1 MPTEPSRAVFLS
13 YASQDAEPAR
23 RICEALRAA
32 GIEVWFDQSE
42 LRGGDAWDLKIRRQ
56 IRECALFIPI
66 ISAQTTSRPE
76 GYFRLE
82 WAVADQRTQM
92 IARNKA
98 FIIPVCVDAT
108 PDSVPDLPES
118 FQRVQWTRLADGA
131 TPPAFCQRIAA
142 LLGITAAPAAT
153 AATPTQTTAPTPT
166 PTPTAAPP
174 QAQLLLPA
182 PRPLPIRWIALAAA
196 LLLLVVGT
204 LVLKPWRLIATRPAD
219 NATGHSAVGPAAG
232 PAANEDAEFGTSRR
246 SAAPGAAALA
256 ISESGAASAPERSI
270 AVLPFTDM
278 SEKKD
283 QEYFSDGLSEEL
295 IDLLAKVPDLRV
307 PARTSS
313 FYFKGQHATI
323 AEIARALSV
332 SHLLEG
338 SVRKAGNTIRVSAQL
353 IRADNGYQLW
363 SQTYDRDLKDVF
375 KVQDDIAGR
384 VVEELK
390 LTLPAAASS
399 VSARTASTAAY
410 NEYLQGRKF
419 LDQPT
424 PEAQKSA
431 IESCNRAIAL
441 DTAYAAAYACLARAE
456 ANLGDVTG
464 DPGGLTRASAAAER
478 AIALAP
484 DNADGYSARAR
495 LRLGFLWDWDGA
507 NADFT
512 KALSIDPNDSDA
524 LFGYSDLLAAR
535 GQFKDAL
542 AQLDKA
548 IRIDPLVATSY
559 SLRGRLLEYSGDL
572 PAARAAYQQLLRIN
586 PAHPHANVDIATVDL
601 LGGRPEQALVDLQQ
615 SGAPG
620 WRRVGTA
627 MVEYSLGHQDK
638 SQQALDQLIATAAQ
652 YAAYQIAEVYAWRG
666 QKDQA
671 FQWLER
677 AYLQHDGGLSEIQG
691 DPTLVALR
699 TDPRYQAFLVK
710 MKLAR

>member
-1 MPTEPSRAVFLS
+1 LPTEPSRAVFLS

-42 LRGGDAWDLKIRRQ
+42 LRGGDAWDQKIRRQ

-118 FQRVQWTRLADGA
+118 FQRVQWTRLPDGT
-131 TPPAFCQRIAA
+131 TPTAFCQRIAT
-142 LLGITAAPAAT
+142 LLGMTAAPAAT
-153 AATPTQTTAPTPT
+153 APAPAPASSPAPAPTPT
-166 PTPTAAPP
+166 PTPTALPP
-174 QAQLLLPA
+174 QR
-182 PRPLPIRWIALAAA
+182 RPGRWMALSVA
-196 LLLLVVGT
+196 LLLIVIGAFAF
-204 LVLKPWRLIATRPAD
+204 KPWRLIATRSAV
-219 NATGHSAVGPAAG
+219 NATGHAATGPTASPGAS
-232 PAANEDAEFGTSRR
+232 EDAEFGTNRR
-246 SAAPGAAALA
+246 SDAPGAAALL
-256 ISESGAASAPERSI
+256 ISEGGAGAAPERSI

-313 FYFKGQHATI
+313 FYFRDQHATI

-332 SHLLEG
+332 THVLEG
-338 SVRKAGNTIRVSAQL
+338 SVRKAGNTIRVTAQL
-353 IRADNGYQLW
+353 IRADNGYHLW

-390 LTLPAAASS
+390 LTLPAAAPAGNS
-399 VSARTASTAAY
+399 RTANTAAY
-410 NEYLQGRKF
+410 NEYLLGKKF

-431 IESCNRAIAL
+431 VESFNKAIAL
-441 DTAYAAAYACLARAE
+441 DPGYAAAYARLALAE
-456 ANLGDVTG
+456 ASLGDLIG
-464 DPGGLTRASAAAER
+464 DPRALARASAAAER

-484 DNADGYSARAR
+484 GSADGYSARAF
-495 LRLGFLWDWDGA
+495 LRSTFLWDWSGA
-507 NADFT
+507 STDFST
-512 KALSIDPNDSDA
+512 ALAIDPNDSDT
-524 LFGYSDLLAAR
+524 LFGYSSLLETK
-535 GQFKDAL
+535 GQFKDGL
-542 AQLDKA
+542 EQLDKA
-548 IRIDPLVATSY
+548 IGIDPLVATFY
-559 SLRGRLLEYSGDL
+559 SLRGRLLEDSGDL
-572 PAARAAYQQLLRIN
+572 PAARAAYQQLLKIN
-586 PAHPHANVDIATVDL
+586 PAHPHANVDLATIDL
-601 LGGRPEQALVDLQQ
+601 LGGNPEQALVELQQ

-638 SQQALDQLIATAAQ
+638 SQQVLDQLIATAAP

-677 AYLQHDGGLSEIQG
+677 AYHQHDGGLTEVKV
-691 DPTLVALR
+691 DPVLASLR

-710 MKLAR
+710 MKLAN